1 MSDTDIALRPD
12 MAPAATTAAAAQSN
26 LRDWALSLADA
37 GTLAKAITATD
48 FVPMTFKGKVGDAA
62 VAIMKGAALGLD
74 PIASLESIYII
85 KGKPALYARTMAAV
99 VLAAGHELWT
109 EATSDDA
116 VTVCGRRAGS
126 DHVESATWTMQRA
139 QMAGYTSN
147 PKYKSNPAEM
157 LYSKA
162 VGEVARRVAPDVL
175 LGLSYSAEEIELE
188 DMEPVKIQRR
198 RPKVEP
204 VNVEVSPMPEPE
216 DGGDAA

>member
-1 MSDTDIALRPD
+1 MSDTDITLRPD

-37 GTLAKAITATD
+37 GTLAKAITATE
-48 FVPMTFKGKVGDAA
+48 FVPATFRGKVGDAA

-99 VLAAGHELWT
+99 VMAAGHELWT
-109 EATSDDA
+109 EAASDES

-126 DHVESATWTMQRA
+126 EHVETATWTMQRA
-139 QMAGYTSN
+139 QLAGYTTN
-147 PKYKSNPAEM
+147 QKYKSNPVEM

-175 LGLSYSAEEIELE
+175 LGLSYAAEEIELE
-188 DMEPVKIQRR
+188 DVEPVKIQRKR
-198 RPKVEP
+198 KAEP
-204 VNVEVSPMPEPE
+204 VDATVSPLPEPDE
-216 DGGDAA
+216 DGAA